1 MSFFSLEQKWFKFVK
16 SSQIKLLAFFLIAL
30 ISIFFLSVTLGSF
43 DFNLRD
49 LLSRKSD
56 SLDSIVLFEIRIP
69 RVLLAAFV
77 GASLGISGAS
87 LQGLFRNP
95 LADPGLIG
103 VSAGAALGA
112 SFVIVVG
119 SSFFPEFIFGTFI
132 LPFSAIIGASFVI
145 SLLYIFTQ
153 GFGYQGI
160 TYMLLVG
167 IAVNAFASV
176 GIGILTYIST
186 DSELRGLTFWTMG
199 SFGGSSWQLIMP
211 ALIIISLT
219 VLWLIPSSRKLD
231 LLQLGEPEAY
241 RLGVDV
247 RRLKFKVIISS
258 AVIVGLSVSLSG
270 MIGFVGLVVPH
281 LVRLLGGVNH
291 NYLLPGSALLGAS
304 LMMGADLLSRIL
316 IQPAELPV
324 GLITS
329 AIGAPF
335 FLWLIFSCCIWV
347 KLNLTAIIL
356 RTWSFSCRVFITQKT
371 VRVTKL
377 MLQDI
382 YTFSYR
388 CRII

>member
-1 MSFFSLEQKWFKFVK
+1 METRSL
-16 SSQIKLLAFFLIAL
+16 IKDLLRFTNSNQVFLLSAL
-30 ISIFFLSVTLGSF
+30 LVTFLFTLLLSISLGSF
-43 DFNLRD
+43 NFSLLELFNSTR
-49 LLSRKSD
+49 D
-56 SLDSIVLFEIRIP
+56 SLHKTVLYEIRIP

-77 GASLGISGAS
+77 GASLGLSGAS

-112 SFVIVVG
+112 SIIIVLG
-119 SSFFPEFIFGTFI
+119 SSLFPSFVFGAFI
-132 LPFSAIIGASFVI
+132 LPIAAICGAALVI
-145 SLLYIFTQ
+145 SLLYVFTR

-199 SFGGSSWQLIMP
+199 SFGGASWYLILP
-211 ALIIISLT
+211 AIIVITLSM
-219 VLWLIPSSRKLD
+219 LWMIPSSRKLD

-247 RRLKFKVIISS
+247 KRLKYKVIISS
-258 AVIVGLSVSLSG
+258 AITVGVSVSLSG

-291 NYLLPGSALLGAS
+291 SYLLPGSALLGAG
-304 LMMGADLLSRIL
+304 LMMSADLISRTL

-335 FLWLIFSCCIWV
+335 FLWLIF
-347 KLNLTAIIL
+347 
-356 RTWSFSCRVFITQKT
+356 
-371 VRVTKL
+371 
-377 MLQDI
+377 
-382 YTFSYR
+382 
-388 CRII
+388 RIRKI

>member
-1 MSFFSLEQKWFKFVK
+1 MQVK
-16 SSQIKLLAFFLIAL
+16 PLVKNLLRFTNSSQIYLLGALLIAFLLAFLAS
-30 ISIFFLSVTLGSF
+30 ISLGSF
-43 DFNLRD
+43 NFSVLELFN
-49 LLSRKSD
+49 SSKT
-56 SLDSIVLFEIRIP
+56 SLHATVLYEIRIP
-69 RVLLAAFV
+69 RVILAAFV
-77 GASLGISGAS
+77 GASLGLSGAS

-112 SFVIVVG
+112 SIIIVLG
-119 SSFFPEFIFGTFI
+119 SSLFPGFIFGAFI
-132 LPFSAIIGASFVI
+132 LPIAAICGAALVI
-145 SLLYIFTQ
+145 SLLYVFTR

-176 GIGILTYIST
+176 GIGILTYISS

-199 SFGGSSWQLIMP
+199 SFGGASWYLILP
-211 ALIIISLT
+211 AIVVISLSMF
-219 VLWLIPSSRKLD
+219 WMIPSSRKLD

-247 RRLKFKVIISS
+247 KKLKYKVIISS
-258 AVIVGLSVSLSG
+258 AITVGVSVSLSG

-291 NYLLPGSALLGAS
+291 SYLLPGSALLGAG
-304 LMMGADLLSRIL
+304 LMMSADLLSRIL
-316 IQPAELPV
+316 VQPAELPV

-335 FLWLIFSCCIWV
+335 FLWLIF
-347 KLNLTAIIL
+347 
-356 RTWSFSCRVFITQKT
+356 
-371 VRVTKL
+371 
-377 MLQDI
+377 
-382 YTFSYR
+382 
-388 CRII
+388 RIRKI

>member
-1 MSFFSLEQKWFKFVK
+1 MQVK
-16 SSQIKLLAFFLIAL
+16 PLVKNLLRFTNSSQIYLLGALLIAFLLAFLAS
-30 ISIFFLSVTLGSF
+30 ISLGSF
-43 DFNLRD
+43 NFSVFELFN
-49 LLSRKSD
+49 SSKT
-56 SLDSIVLFEIRIP
+56 SLHTTVLYEIRIP
-69 RVLLAAFV
+69 RVILAAFV
-77 GASLGISGAS
+77 GASLGLSGAS

-112 SFVIVVG
+112 SIIIVLG
-119 SSFFPEFIFGTFI
+119 SSIFPGFIFGAFI
-132 LPFSAIIGASFVI
+132 LPIAAICGAALVI
-145 SLLYIFTQ
+145 SLLYVFTR

-199 SFGGSSWQLIMP
+199 SFGGASWYLILP
-211 ALIIISLT
+211 AIVVISLSMF
-219 VLWLIPSSRKLD
+219 WMIPSSRKLD

-247 RRLKFKVIISS
+247 KKLKYKVIISS
-258 AVIVGLSVSLSG
+258 AITVGVSVSLSG

-291 NYLLPGSALLGAS
+291 SYLLPGSALLGAG
-304 LMMGADLLSRIL
+304 LMMSADLLSRIL
-316 IQPAELPV
+316 VQPAELPV

-335 FLWLIFSCCIWV
+335 FLWLIF
-347 KLNLTAIIL
+347 
-356 RTWSFSCRVFITQKT
+356 
-371 VRVTKL
+371 
-377 MLQDI
+377 
-382 YTFSYR
+382 
-388 CRII
+388 RIRKI

>member
-1 MSFFSLEQKWFKFVK
+1 MSSFLSKKFNGLRFINSFQVGVITLLFISLIV
-16 SSQIKLLAFFLIAL
+16 
-30 ISIFFLSVTLGSF
+30 IFFGSITLGSF
-43 DFNLRD
+43 DFSIKA
-49 LLSRKSD
+49 LLSDSD
-56 SLDSIVLFEIRIP
+56 SLDNIVLLEIRIP
-69 RVLLAAFV
+69 RVFLAAFV
-77 GASLGISGAS
+77 GASLGLSGAS

-112 SFVIVVG
+112 SLIIVLG
-119 SSFFPEFIFGTFI
+119 SGVLPDFIFGTLI
-132 LPFSAIIGASFVI
+132 LPISAIIGASLVI
-145 SLLYIFTQ
+145 SLLYLFTQ

-199 SFGGSSWQLIMP
+199 SFGGASWHLIMP
-211 ALIIISLT
+211 AIIIITLT
-219 VLWLIPSSRKLD
+219 MIWMIPSSRKLD

-247 RRLKFKVIISS
+247 KKLKFKVIISS
-258 AVIVGLSVSLSG
+258 AITVGISVSLSG

-281 LVRLLGGVNH
+281 LVRLIGGVNH

-304 LMMGADLLSRIL
+304 LMMSADLISRIL

-335 FLWLIFSCCIWV
+335 FLWLIF
-347 KLNLTAIIL
+347 
-356 RTWSFSCRVFITQKT
+356 RV
-371 VRVTKL
+371 RR
-377 MLQDI
+377 
-382 YTFSYR
+382 S
-388 CRII
+388 

>member
-49 LLSRKSD
+49 LLSTKSD

-335 FLWLIFSCCIWV
+335 FLWLIF
-347 KLNLTAIIL
+347 
-356 RTWSFSCRVFITQKT
+356 
-371 VRVTKL
+371 
-377 MLQDI
+377 
-382 YTFSYR
+382 
-388 CRII
+388 RIRKS

>member
-49 LLSRKSD
+49 LLLRKSD

-335 FLWLIFSCCIWV
+335 FLWLIF
-347 KLNLTAIIL
+347 
-356 RTWSFSCRVFITQKT
+356 
-371 VRVTKL
+371 
-377 MLQDI
+377 
-382 YTFSYR
+382 
-388 CRII
+388 RIRKS

>member
-1 MSFFSLEQKWFKFVK
+1 MQVK
-16 SSQIKLLAFFLIAL
+16 PLVKNLLRFTNSSQIYLLGALLIAFLLAFLAS
-30 ISIFFLSVTLGSF
+30 ISLGSF
-43 DFNLRD
+43 NFSGFELFN
-49 LLSRKSD
+49 SSKT
-56 SLDSIVLFEIRIP
+56 SLHTTVLYEIRIP
-69 RVLLAAFV
+69 RVILAAFV
-77 GASLGISGAS
+77 GASLGLSGAS

-112 SFVIVVG
+112 SIIIVLG
-119 SSFFPEFIFGTFI
+119 SGLFPGFIFGAFI
-132 LPFSAIIGASFVI
+132 LPIAAICGAALVI
-145 SLLYIFTQ
+145 SLLYVFTR

-176 GIGILTYIST
+176 GIGILTYISS

-199 SFGGSSWQLIMP
+199 SFGGASWYLILP
-211 ALIIISLT
+211 AIVVISLSMF
-219 VLWLIPSSRKLD
+219 WMIPSSRKLD

-247 RRLKFKVIISS
+247 KKLKYKVIISS
-258 AVIVGLSVSLSG
+258 AITVGVSVSLSG

-291 NYLLPGSALLGAS
+291 SYLLPGSALLGAG
-304 LMMGADLLSRIL
+304 LMMSADLLSRIL
-316 IQPAELPV
+316 VQPAELPV

-335 FLWLIFSCCIWV
+335 FLWLIF
-347 KLNLTAIIL
+347 
-356 RTWSFSCRVFITQKT
+356 
-371 VRVTKL
+371 
-377 MLQDI
+377 
-382 YTFSYR
+382 
-388 CRII
+388 RIRKI